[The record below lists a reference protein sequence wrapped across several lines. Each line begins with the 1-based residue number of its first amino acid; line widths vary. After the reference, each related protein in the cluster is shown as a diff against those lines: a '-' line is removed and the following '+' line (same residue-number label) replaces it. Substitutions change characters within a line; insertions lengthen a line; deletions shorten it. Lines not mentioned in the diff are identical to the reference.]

1 MNYQDESEDQGPKL
15 TLDYIKKMLRSDPK
29 TYYSTHQLN
38 EVLYLQCKGFSKIE
52 NLHLFPDLRCLYLQS
67 NVITKIEGLE
77 TLTNLKCLYLN
88 ENMIS
93 KIEGLEGLSN
103 LRILNLADNRLTKI
117 EGLKDLSQ
125 LETLNVSKN
134 AIGRQGLEDLKG
146 ILEAPTI
153 NSLDI
158 SKNNVGDPEILEE
171 IFMKMPSIALI
182 NMMYNEAT
190 KKIQNYRK
198 KTIAS
203 LPTLKY
209 LDDRPVFPEDRRCA
223 EAFMRGG
230 LEEERKEREK
240 IKQEKNE
247 QDERNRKAFEEMIH
261 KAREEAKK
269 EQRNAAQV
277 GDDLETT
284 MSTIRS
290 TDIPEGQ
297 LGENVEEK
305 KELVQEDEKE
315 NSNEEKLE
323 SNTGRE
329 ELTRLEITEV
339 NHDIGAEEVNNTE
352 SKEPTSNT
360 EGKPNA
366 PTTETTKLL
375 IEEINSKESKEKE
388 SEELQKNSEEEIPPL
403 EEAEPDVD

>member
-1 MNYQDESEDQGPKL
+1 MDYQEESEGPKL

-29 TYYSTHQLN
+29 TYYSTHELN

-52 NLHLFPDLRCLYLQS
+52 NLHLFPDLRCLYIQS

-77 TLTNLKCLYLN
+77 TLTKLKCLYLN

-117 EGLKDLSQ
+117 EGLKDLTQ
-125 LETLNVSKN
+125 LETFNVSKN
-134 AIGRQGLEDLKG
+134 NIGKQGLEDLKG

-158 SKNNVGDPEILEE
+158 SKNDVNDPEILEE

-182 NMMYNEAT
+182 NMTYNEAA
-190 KKIQNYRK
+190 KKIQSYRK
-198 KTIAS
+198 KMIAS

-209 LDDRPVFPEDRRCA
+209 LDDRPVFADDRRCA
-223 EAFMRGG
+223 EAFMIGG

-247 QDERNRKAFEEMIH
+247 QDERNRKAFEEMTH
-261 KAREEAKK
+261 KAREEAKI
-269 EQRNAAQV
+269 QPRNSSQV

-284 MSTIRS
+284 ISTVRS

-297 LGENVEEK
+297 LVENAEEK
-305 KELVQEDEKE
+305 KESIQEDEKE
-315 NSNEEKLE
+315 NHSEEHAEPSK
-323 SNTGRE
+323 TKE

-339 NHDIGAEEVNNTE
+339 NHDIGTEEVSNTE
-352 SKEPTSNT
+352 SKEPTVTN
-360 EGKPNA
+360 EGP
-366 PTTETTKLL
+366 EGTTKLL
-375 IEEINSKESKEKE
+375 IEEINSNESKEEK
-388 SEELQKNSEEEIPPL
+388 SEEVQKKSEEEVPSL
-403 EEAEPDVD
+403 EEAELDVD